1 MQLVHYLKK
10 PRCHLNNFAYNQ
22 YNFHYIKNKIHT
34 NSSRIHQDMSEYTK
48 MLKNT
53 LKDALAKDKL
63 ENIMLNISMLSDK
76 ITNLESKILSI
87 ERDNEDLKVALG
99 NLSIAY
105 LELIKSFPLPQDF
118 MTAKTTNERFRP
130 GNILT

>member
-1 MQLVHYLKK
+1 M
-10 PRCHLNNFAYNQ
+10 
-22 YNFHYIKNKIHT
+22 NKMK
-34 NSSRIHQDMSEYTK
+34 QKLK
-48 MLKNT
+48 MLKNV
-53 LKDALAKDKL
+53 LRDALVKDKL

-118 MTAKTTNERFRP
+118 MTVKTTSEDE
-130 GNILT
+130 NIEKLLKAFNSEQNDDDLIN